1 MACMG
6 ITNASSCMQQYCTC
20 SAILRLP
27 EIIRA
32 MPCTPRLPVSEC
44 LCRWL
49 SQEESAQLQRQ
60 LSAEHERSVILQR
73 DLSVSLRDS
82 KEGLFREKEII
93 SQLEAQDEVCN
104 TSAQLQNPA
113 HATLA
118 PASATPLGLQRSSC
132 LHAVTTLLWPQVS
145 RQVSSATH
153 ACPLGALPAPPPP
166 SNASSAHLRMSW
178 DPHLA
183 ISISI
188 KTPILTYLSQ
198 TS

>member
-1 MACMG
+1 MADVVPLYGMHGHKQRIVLYAVVLYVQCN
-6 ITNASSCMQQYCTC
+6 T
-20 SAILRLP
+20 ILRLP

-49 SQEESAQLQRQ
+49 FQEESAQLQRQ

-104 TSAQLQNPA
+104 TSATAKPCTCNIGTCICNPSGFA
-113 HATLA
+113 AVVLPSCCHYTSMAT
-118 PASATPLGLQRSSC
+118 G
-132 LHAVTTLLWPQVS
+132 
-145 RQVSSATH
+145 
-153 ACPLGALPAPPPP
+153 
-166 SNASSAHLRMSW
+166 
-178 DPHLA
+178 
-183 ISISI
+183 
-188 KTPILTYLSQ
+188 K
-198 TS
+198 